1 MEYWKRYCSSWPV
14 RTLKSCL
21 EALENPVL
29 EVPARHGSRGSN
41 SSFRTPSSRP
51 TRRFHPL
58 ASSFCYPKPLP
69 PKHTVTSPP
78 SSSYVFPRPLSLSLH
93 ASMTILWTSTTKFR
107 LLSLSLSHTLLLR
120 SRRHLFF
127 FFLFSPPRNTLWTPS
142 QPTLAVKGIRPL
154 TLETPFSS
162 PPYETS
168 ERASEIW
175 LE

>member
-1 MEYWKRYCSSWPV
+1 MVLGEATV
-14 RTLKSCL
+14 RSAPPPPAPPAASTLW
-21 EALENPVL
+21 
-29 EVPARHGSRGSN
+29 
-41 SSFRTPSSRP
+41 
-51 TRRFHPL
+51 HPPFATL
-58 ASSFCYPKPLP
+58 NRCHQSTQLP
-69 PKHTVTSPP
+69 PPPSPSP

>member
-107 LLSLSLSHTLLLR
+107 LLSLSLTHAPPSIPPTPFFFSCSLRHGTRFGHLR
-120 SRRHLFF
+120 SRL
-127 FFLFSPPRNTLWTPS
+127 LP
-142 QPTLAVKGIRPL
+142 
-154 TLETPFSS
+154 
-162 PPYETS
+162 
-168 ERASEIW
+168 
-175 LE
+175 